1 MLKKFFY
8 VPRFFFAAESA
19 KSVPG
24 KTFNL
29 YKAINHQPL
38 LILLLVDMLVH
49 YSQQHLKTKL

>member
-24 KTFNL
+24 KIFLL
-29 YKAINHQPL
+29 YQAINHQPSP
-38 LILLLVDMLVH
+38 IPLLVDMLVH